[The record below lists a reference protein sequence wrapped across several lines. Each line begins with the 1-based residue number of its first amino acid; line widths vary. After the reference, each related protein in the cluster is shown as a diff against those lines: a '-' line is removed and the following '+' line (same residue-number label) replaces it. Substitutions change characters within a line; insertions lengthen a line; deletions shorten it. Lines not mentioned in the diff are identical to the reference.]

1 MRRHGGHGCGP
12 TQYIQWVEIDA
23 ALVRKRFPA
32 AAEYVSG
39 IYILAR
45 DYGRVSNS
53 RLAAWTG
60 VSGSAVTQVLGRLK
74 RLGLTRHVRYESI
87 ELTEQGRLFA
97 RKVLRRHYLLEHL
110 LVRVLDYPWEKAD
123 DEAKRLQSEISDDLT
138 EHLYTRLGSPQTC
151 PHGNPMPG
159 SAVEAKLLSAPRLSD
174 APPGARVRIL
184 RITEEGE
191 QIPRMLDFCHES
203 GIKPGATFNV
213 LERQGETILLG
224 GNRPDGRHTDG
235 GREAPAEVKV
245 PLEKSRHIRYETPA
259 S

>member
-1 MRRHGGHGCGP
+1 M
-12 TQYIQWVEIDA
+12 EIDA

-60 VSGSAVTQVLGRLK
+60 VSGSAVTQALGRLK
-74 RLGLTRHVRYESI
+74 RLGLARYIRYESI
-87 ELTEQGRLFA
+87 ELTEQGRAFA
-97 RKVLRRHYLLEHL
+97 RKVLRHHYLLEHL

-123 DEAKRLQSEISDDLT
+123 DEAKRLQSEISDDLA

-159 SAVEAKLLSAPRLSD
+159 SAGEAKLLSAPRLSD
-174 APPGARVRIL
+174 APAGARVRII

-203 GIKPGATFNV
+203 GIKPGQLSTFWRGRGRLSCSAATDPMA
-213 LERQGETILLG
+213 GTPMAAG
-224 GNRPDGRHTDG
+224 KPRPR
-235 GREAPAEVKV
+235 
-245 PLEKSRHIRYETPA
+245 LKSRWKNPCTSVTRRPLLE
-259 S
+259 

>member
-1 MRRHGGHGCGP
+1 MK
-12 TQYIQWVEIDA
+12 IDA
-23 ALVRKRFPA
+23 ALVHKRFPA

-45 DYGRVSNS
+45 DYGKVSNS

-60 VSGSAVTQVLGRLK
+60 VSGSAVTQALGRLK

-87 ELTEQGRLFA
+87 ELTEQGRQLA
-97 RKVLRRHYLLEHL
+97 MKVLRRHYLLEHL
-110 LVRVLDYPWEKAD
+110 LVRFLDYPWEKAD

-138 EHLYTRLGSPQTC
+138 EHLFQKLGSPQAC

-159 SAVEAKLLSAPRLSD
+159 SAVEARLLNAPRLSD
-174 APPGARVRIL
+174 APAGAVVRII

-191 QIPRMLDFCHES
+191 QIPQMLDFCHNQ
-203 GIKPGATFNV
+203 GLKPGATFTV
-213 LERQGETILLG
+213 LARQGEVVRLG
-224 GNRPDGRHTDG
+224 RTRTDAKG
-235 GREAPAEVKV
+235 ESLEEVEV
-245 PLEKSRHIRYETPA
+245 PLEKSLHIRYESAVMPGKLIHIN